1 MFSPDFIYLH
11 KTNFKSLGPGC
22 VEHSYPLVKKKKK
35 KKNTFFFHK
44 NTWNT
49 ARDFETN

>member
-11 KTNFKSLGPGC
+11 KTNCKSLGLRC
-22 VEHSYPLVKKKKK
+22 VEYSYPLVKK
-35 KKNTFFFHK
+35 NFFFHK

-49 ARDFETN
+49 ARDFQAN